1 MLVKLFNPRMAEVDE
16 NAKENQQEIKKEDAE
31 GIKIEND
38 TNGVPIPIPRNSSK
52 KDYKNLVKQK
62 KSRQWTDGGD
72 GSLKDK
78 ETLVDGP
85 KVHLETS
92 SLILKLFRKKLR
104 F

>member
-1 MLVKLFNPRMAEVDE
+1 MAEVGE
-16 NAKENQQEIKKEDAE
+16 EVKKESQQKIKE
-31 GIKIEND
+31 ETEENNIKIEKD

-62 KSRQWTDGGD
+62 KSRQWTDGGN

-85 KVHLETS
+85 KVPFSLS
-92 SLILKLFRKKLR
+92 SLNKIL
-104 F
+104 

>member
-1 MLVKLFNPRMAEVDE
+1 MAEVGE
-16 NAKENQQEIKKEDAE
+16 EVKKESQQEVKEE
-31 GIKIEND
+31 TEENNIKIEND

-85 KVHLETS
+85 KVQAPLVPL
-92 SLILKLFRKKLR
+92 SLNKTL
-104 F
+104 